1 MKVNNKNSARKLL
14 SLFLGLV
21 LIFSTLSFSNQAAA
35 ADKGTWAPNTTY
47 AAGDVVTYNGST
59 FTCVQGHTS
68 LPGWEPSNAP
78 ALWKAGGTSA
88 VATPTFDPA
97 PGTYST
103 PTTTVS
109 ISCSTTGATIRYT
122 TDGTTP
128 TSSSTAYT
136 GPISISTDT
145 SIKAYASKPGMNDSS
160 VASAAYIITYNPLQV
175 STPNFQPAGG
185 TYSSPLTVNLS
196 CSTSGATI
204 RYTTDGTTPTDTSPV
219 YSVPIPVD
227 SGTKTIKAIGTKS
240 GMVNSAV
247 VTSTYTIS
255 PIPPLGGKLLV
266 GYWHNFDNN
275 LTPVIQL
282 KNVSTK
288 WDVINV
294 AFADIA
300 YDGTVSFTPYNVTDA
315 SFISDVSYLKGLGK
329 KVVLSLGGQNGALSL
344 PDSASKT
351 RFTNSLIAAI
361 DKYGFD
367 GVDIDI
373 ETGIALT
380 GGDSDF
386 KNPATPT
393 IVNLISAL
401 KTVCAKYGSGF
412 TLSMAPEIAY
422 VQGGIT
428 AYGGPWGAYLP
439 IIYGL
444 RNELTYIHVQH
455 YNCGGNTALDGKS
468 YNQGTADFEVA
479 MAEMLLKGFPVAG
492 NSNNMFPA
500 LNQNQVMIGIPA
512 ASGAAPS
519 GGYIRPSE
527 MKKALD
533 YLMKGISY
541 GGTYKL
547 QNTSGY
553 SGFRGLMTWSVNWDA
568 QNSYEFT
575 NNYRPYFDELK

>member
-21 LIFSTLSFSNQAAA
+21 LIFSTLSFSNSAAA

-47 AAGDVVTYNGST
+47 AIGDVVTYNGSA

-78 ALWKAGGTSA
+78 ALWKAGGTSS

-103 PTTTVS
+103 PITTVS
-109 ISCSTTGATIRYT
+109 ISCSTPGATIRYT
-122 TDGTTP
+122 ADGTTP
-128 TSSSTAYT
+128 TSSSTVYT
-136 GPISISTDT
+136 GPISVSADT
-145 SIKAYASKPGMNDSS
+145 TIKAYASKTGMNDSS
-160 VASAAYIITYNPLQV
+160 IASATYIIIYNPLQV
-175 STPNFQPAGG
+175 ATPEFQPAGG
-185 TYSSPLTVNLS
+185 TYNSPLTVTLS

-219 YSVPIPVD
+219 YSTPIPVD

-240 GMVNSAV
+240 GMTNSAV
-247 VTSTYTIS
+247 VTSAYTIS
-255 PIPPLGGKLLV
+255 PIPPIGGKLLV

-294 AFADIA
+294 AFADISNDA
-300 YDGTVSFTPYNVTDA
+300 TVSFTPYNVTDA
-315 SFISDVSYLKGLGK
+315 SFLSDVSYLKGLGK
-329 KVVLSLGGQNGALSL
+329 KVVLSLGGQNGALNL

-351 RFTNSLIAAI
+351 RFTNSLIAVI
-361 DKYGFD
+361 DKYGFN

-386 KNPATPT
+386 KNPTTPT

-455 YNCGGNTALDGKS
+455 YNCGGNAALDGKS

-479 MAEMLLKGFPVAG
+479 MAEMLLKGFPIAG

-500 LNQNQVMIGIPA
+500 LNQNQVMIGLPA

-533 YLMKGISY
+533 YLIKGISY
-541 GGTYKL
+541 GGAYKL

-575 NNYRPYFDELK
+575 NNYRPYFDEFK

>member
-1 MKVNNKNSARKLL
+1 MKINNKNSARKLL

-21 LIFSTLSFSNQAAA
+21 LIFSILGFSNQAAA

-78 ALWKAGGTSA
+78 ALWKAGGTST
-88 VATPTFDPA
+88 VATPAFDPA

-103 PTTTVS
+103 PTVTVS
-109 ISCSTTGATIRYT
+109 ISCTTTGATIRYT

-128 TSSSTAYT
+128 TSSSAVYT
-136 GPISISTDT
+136 GPISISADT
-145 SIKAYASKPGMNDSS
+145 SIKAYASKTGMNDSS
-160 VASAAYIITYNPLQV
+160 VASGAYIITYNPLQV
-175 STPNFQPAGG
+175 SIPDFQPAGG
-185 TYSSPLTVNLS
+185 TYSSPLTVTLS

-204 RYTTDGTTPTDTSPV
+204 RYTTDGTTPTDASPA
-219 YSVPIPVD
+219 YSAPIPVN

-240 GMVNSAV
+240 GMVSSAV

-266 GYWHNFDNN
+266 GYWHDFDNN

-300 YDGTVSFTPYNVTDA
+300 YDATVSFTPYNVTDA

-329 KVVLSLGGQNGALSL
+329 KVVLSLGGQNGALNL

-351 RFTNSLIAAI
+351 RFTNSLIATI

-386 KNPATPT
+386 KNPTTAT

-455 YNCGGNTALDGKS
+455 YNCGGNAALDGKS

-500 LNQNQVMIGIPA
+500 LNQSQVMIGIPA

-533 YLMKGISY
+533 YLIKGISY
-541 GGTYKL
+541 GGAYKL

-568 QNSYEFT
+568 QNGYEFT
-575 NNYRPYFDELK
+575 NNYRPYFDGLK